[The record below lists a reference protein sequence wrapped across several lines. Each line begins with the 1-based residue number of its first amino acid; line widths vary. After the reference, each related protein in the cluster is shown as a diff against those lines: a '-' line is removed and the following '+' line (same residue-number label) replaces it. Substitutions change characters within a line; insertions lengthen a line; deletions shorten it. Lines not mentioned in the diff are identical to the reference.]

1 MFIRKRKSKCFLFVN
16 RLFDKSLFF
25 IYTNSEGDRMQ
36 FLEITEKEY
45 RTFWEKHPLKTFL
58 SAPEIGGLRKSNGWN
73 EFFVGV
79 KDDKKLVAAALL
91 VSHKRHFGKYE
102 FYSPRGVLVDYESKE
117 LLEYFLGE
125 IKKFVKEHHGY
136 IFRMDPYVI
145 YKERDIDG
153 NIVEGGE
160 DHSEVVS
167 NLERFGFKK
176 VSIPEMEQVG
186 WMFSLPLE
194 GKTKEQI
201 LKEMK
206 PNTRNTIRKTEK
218 IGITVK
224 ELDYDELDRFQN
236 IMIETGARK
245 NFSVR
250 SVDYYKKMYELFHDK
265 GEVKY
270 YVTELD
276 LVKYRKKLEEDKKV
290 AIEKLEKL
298 SDAKYN
304 EGQKKNLEN
313 EIHSYEKRIKEAEDI
328 RKDKKKDVITLSGS
342 MFMIIEPE
350 IIYLS
355 SGNYEEFMKFNSQYL
370 LQWMMIEYGI
380 EHGFKKHNFYG
391 IPANINEH
399 PKDYGIYEF
408 KRGFN
413 GIVEELIGEFEL
425 PITWHYYLIKFIH
438 KIRK

>member
-1 MFIRKRKSKCFLFVN
+1 
-16 RLFDKSLFF
+16 
-25 IYTNSEGDRMQ
+25 MQ

-45 RTFWEKHPLKTFL
+45 RKFWENHSLKTFL
-58 SAPEIGGLRKSNGWN
+58 SAPEIGELRKSNGWDVY
-73 EFFVGV
+73 FVGV
-79 KDDKKLVAAALL
+79 KENSDIVAAAMIT
-91 VSHKRHFGKYE
+91 SHKRHFGKYE
-102 FYSPRGVLVDYESKE
+102 FYSPRGVLVDYGNKE
-117 LLEYFLGE
+117 LLDYFLKE
-125 IKKFVKEHHGY
+125 IKNFVKKHHGY
-136 IFRMDPYVI
+136 VFRMDPYII

-160 DHSEVVS
+160 NHSDVVS
-167 NLERFGFKK
+167 HLESLGFKK

-194 GKTKEQI
+194 GKSCEQI

-224 ELDYDELDRFQN
+224 ELGYDELDRFQN
-236 IMIETGARK
+236 IMVETGERK
-245 NFSVR
+245 NFSIR
-250 SVDYYKKMYELFHDK
+250 SVDYYQKMYELFHDK

-276 LVKYRKKLEEDKKV
+276 LVKYQKKLEEDKK
-290 AIEKLEKL
+290 AAEDKLSKL

-313 EIHSYEKRIKEAEDI
+313 EIASYEKRIKEAGAI
-328 RKDKKKDVITLSGS
+328 RKEKNTDVITLSGS
-342 MFMIIEPE
+342 MFMIIQPE

-370 LQWMMIEYGI
+370 LQWMMIQYGI

>member
-1 MFIRKRKSKCFLFVN
+1 
-16 RLFDKSLFF
+16 
-25 IYTNSEGDRMQ
+25 MQ
-36 FLEITEKEY
+36 FREITKEEY
-45 RTFWEKHPLKTFL
+45 HDFWGNHPLKTFL
-58 SAPEIGGLRKSNGWN
+58 SAPEIGELRKSNGWDVYY
-73 EFFVGV
+73 VGV
-79 KDDKKLVAAALL
+79 EDDKKLVAAAML

-102 FYSPRGVLVDYESKE
+102 FYSPRGVLVDYENE
-117 LLEYFLGE
+117 TLLHYFLDE
-125 IKKFVKEHHGY
+125 IKNFVKNHRGY

-153 NIVEGGE
+153 NIVEGGVN
-160 DHSEVVS
+160 HSKLVS
-167 NLERFGFKK
+167 YLLDFGFKK
-176 VSIPEMEQVG
+176 VAIADMEQVG

-224 ELDYDELDRFQN
+224 ELGYDELERFQN

-250 SVDYYKKMYELFHDK
+250 SVDYYKKMYELFHEK
-265 GEVKY
+265 GEIKY

-276 LVKYRKKLEEDKKV
+276 LVQYQKKLEDDKQTV
-290 AIEKLEKL
+290 LDKLSKL

-313 EIHSYEKRIKEAEDI
+313 EIASYEKKIKEAEEI
-328 RKDKKKDVITLSGS
+328 RKEKNTDVITLSGS
-342 MFMIIEPE
+342 MFMIIQPE

-370 LQWMMIEYGI
+370 LQWMMIQYGI

-391 IPANINEH
+391 IPANINKH

-425 PITWHYYLIKFIH
+425 PITWHYYLMKLIH
-438 KIRK
+438 KIKK

>member
-1 MFIRKRKSKCFLFVN
+1 
-16 RLFDKSLFF
+16 
-25 IYTNSEGDRMQ
+25 MQ
-36 FLEITEKEY
+36 FIEITKEKY
-45 RTFWEKHPLKTFL
+45 RNFWENHPLKTFL
-58 SAPEIGGLRKSNGWN
+58 SAPEIGDLRKSNGWDVY
-73 EFFVGV
+73 FVGV
-79 KDDKKLVAAALL
+79 EEKNKLVAAAML
-91 VSHKRHFGKYE
+91 VAHKRHFDKYE
-102 FYSPRGVLVDYESKE
+102 FYSPRGVLADFENKE
-117 LLEYFLGE
+117 LLEYFLNE

-136 IFRMDPYVI
+136 VFRMDPYVI

-153 NIVEGGE
+153 NIVPGGI
-160 DHSEVVS
+160 DHSKIVS
-167 NLERFGFKK
+167 DLLSFGFKQ
-176 VSIPEMEQVG
+176 VSISEMEQVG

-206 PNTRNTIRKTEK
+206 PSTRNKIRKTEK
-218 IGITVK
+218 FGITIK
-224 ELDYDELDRFQN
+224 ELSYDELDRFQN
-236 IMIETGARK
+236 IMIETGERK

-250 SVDYYKKMYELFHDK
+250 SLDYYKKMYELFHEQ

-270 YVTELD
+270 FVTELD
-276 LVKYRKKLEEDKKV
+276 LVQYQKKLEEDKKKV
-290 AIEKLEKL
+290 EEKLSGL

-313 EIHSYEKRIKEAEDI
+313 EISSYDKRIKEAADI
-328 RKDKKKDVITLSGS
+328 RADKGVDVITLSGS
-342 MFMIIEPE
+342 MFMIIQPE

-355 SGNYEEFMKFNSQYL
+355 SGNYLEFIKFDSQYL
-370 LQWMMIEYGI
+370 LQWMMIQYGI

-413 GIVEELIGEFEL
+413 GVVEELIGEFEL
-425 PITWHYYLIKFIH
+425 PITWHYSLMRFIH

>member
-1 MFIRKRKSKCFLFVN
+1 MK
-16 RLFDKSLFF
+16 
-25 IYTNSEGDRMQ
+25 
-36 FLEITEKEY
+36 FLEITEEKY
-45 RTFWEKHPLKTFL
+45 RHFWENHPLKTFL
-58 SAPEIGGLRKSNGWN
+58 SAPEIGDLKKSNGWDI
-73 EFFVGV
+73 FFVGV
-79 KDDKKLVAAALL
+79 LDNKDLVAAAML
-91 VSHKRHFGKYE
+91 VSRKRHFGKYE
-102 FYSPRGVLVDYESKE
+102 FYTPRGVLADYQNKE
-117 LLEYFLGE
+117 VISYFLEE
-125 IKKFVKEHHGY
+125 IKKFVKKHHGY
-136 IFRMDPYVI
+136 IFRMDPYLI

-153 NIVEGGE
+153 NIVPEGL
-160 DHSEVVS
+160 DNTEVVS
-167 NLERFGFKK
+167 LLKSHGFKK
-176 VSIPEMEQVG
+176 VAISDMEQVG

-194 GKTKEQI
+194 GKSKEQI

-236 IMIETGARK
+236 IMVETGERK

-250 SVDYYKKMYELFHDK
+250 SVDYFKKMYKLFHDK

-276 LVKYRKKLEEDKKV
+276 LVAYIKRLKEEKQKSSDKLSS
-290 AIEKLEKL
+290 L

-304 EGQKKNLEN
+304 DGQRRNLEN
-313 EIHSYEKRIKEAEDI
+313 EIASFDKRIKEAEEI
-328 RKDKKKDVITLSGS
+328 RHNKNTDVITLSGS

-370 LQWMMIEYGI
+370 LQWMMIQYGI

-391 IPANINEH
+391 IPANINLH

>member
-1 MFIRKRKSKCFLFVN
+1 
-16 RLFDKSLFF
+16 
-25 IYTNSEGDRMQ
+25 MQ

-45 RTFWEKHPLKTFL
+45 RKFWENHPLKTFL
-58 SAPEIGGLRKSNGWN
+58 SAPEIGELRKSNGWDVY
-73 EFFVGV
+73 FVGV
-79 KDDKKLVAAALL
+79 KENSDIVAAAMI
-91 VSHKRHFGKYE
+91 VSHRRHFGKYE
-102 FYSPRGVLVDYESKE
+102 FYSPRGVLVDYENKE
-117 LLEYFLGE
+117 LLDCFLKE
-125 IKKFVKEHHGY
+125 IKNFVRKHHGY

-153 NIVEGGE
+153 NIVEDGV
-160 DHSEVVS
+160 DHSTVVS
-167 NLERFGFKK
+167 HLESLGFKK
-176 VSIPEMEQVG
+176 VSIPDMEQVG

-194 GKTKEQI
+194 GKSCEQI

-224 ELDYDELDRFQN
+224 ELGYDELDRFQN
-236 IMIETGARK
+236 IMVETGERK
-245 NFSVR
+245 NFSIR
-250 SVDYYKKMYELFHDK
+250 SVDYYQKMYELFHDK

-276 LVKYRKKLEEDKKV
+276 LVKYQKKLEEDKKS
-290 AIEKLEKL
+290 AEDKL
-298 SDAKYN
+298 SKLSNAKYN

-313 EIHSYEKRIKEAEDI
+313 EIASYEKRIKDAEDI
-328 RKDKKKDVITLSGS
+328 RTEKNTNVITLSGS
-342 MFMIIEPE
+342 MFMIIQPE

-370 LQWMMIEYGI
+370 LQWMMIQYGI

-425 PITWHYYLIKFIH
+425 PITWHYYLMKFIH

>member
-1 MFIRKRKSKCFLFVN
+1 
-16 RLFDKSLFF
+16 
-25 IYTNSEGDRMQ
+25 MQ
-36 FLEITEKEY
+36 FVEISEEKY
-45 RTFWEKHPLKTFL
+45 RKYWENHPLKTFL
-58 SAPEIGGLRKSNGWN
+58 SAPEIGDLRKSNGWN
-73 EFFVGV
+73 VSFVGV
-79 KDDKKLVAAALL
+79 EDNKELVAAAML

-102 FYSPRGVLVDYESKE
+102 FYSPRGVLVDYLNFELLDFFLKE
-117 LLEYFLGE
+117 L
-125 IKKFVKEHHGY
+125 KKYVKNHQGY

-160 DHSEVVS
+160 DNSKVCSH
-167 NLERFGFKK
+167 LLDLGFKK
-176 VSIPEMEQVG
+176 VDIPEMEQVG

-194 GKTKEQI
+194 GKSKEQL

-218 IGITVK
+218 IGIAVK
-224 ELDYDELDRFQN
+224 ELGYDELDRFQN
-236 IMIETGARK
+236 IMIETGERK

-250 SVDYYKKMYELFHDK
+250 GVDYYKKMYELFHDK

-276 LVKYRKKLEEDKKV
+276 LVKYK
-290 AIEKLEKL
+290 EKLENDKKTAEEKLAKL

-304 EGQKKNLEN
+304 EGQKKNLDN
-313 EIHSYEKRIKEAEDI
+313 EIKSYEKRIEEADRI
-328 RKDKKKDVITLSGS
+328 RKEKGVDVITLSGS
-342 MFMIIEPE
+342 MFMIIQPE

-355 SGNYEEFMKFNSQYL
+355 SGNYQEFMKFNSQYL
-370 LQWMMIEYGI
+370 LQWMMIQYGV

-413 GIVEELIGEFEL
+413 GIVEELIGEYEL
-425 PITWHYYLIKFIH
+425 PITWHYHFIKFIH
-438 KIRK
+438 KIKNR